1 MKLFWSKR
9 FIRDFKRLI
18 RQNPQIR
25 SSIEK
30 TLQLLAENYTEP
42 SLRTHK
48 LKGDLE
54 GCWSCSIDYS
64 NRIIFEFVNDPD
76 NNELAINL
84 LTLGSH
90 DDVY

>member
-9 FIRDFKRLI
+9 FVRDFKRLI
-18 RQNPQIR
+18 RQNP
-25 SSIEK
+25 SLHFSVETTLEK
-30 TLQLLAENYTEP
+30 LSQNCFDP
-42 SLRTHK
+42 SLKTHK

-64 NRIIFEFVNDPD
+64 NRIIFEIVNDPNSND
-76 NNELAINL
+76 RGINL

-90 DDVY
+90 DQI

>member
-25 SSIEK
+25 PYVEK
-30 TLQLLAENYTEP
+30 TLQLLTENYADS
-42 SLRTHK
+42 SLKTHK

-64 NRIIFEFVNDPD
+64 NRIIFEFVKDPAHD
-76 NNELAINL
+76 ELAINL

-90 DDVY
+90 DSVY